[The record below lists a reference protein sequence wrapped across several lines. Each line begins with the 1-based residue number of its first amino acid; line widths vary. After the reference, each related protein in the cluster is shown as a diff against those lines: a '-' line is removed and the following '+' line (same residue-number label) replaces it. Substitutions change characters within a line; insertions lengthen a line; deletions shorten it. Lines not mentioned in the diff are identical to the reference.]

1 MVKEINLNLKAYL
14 DKVIVVKLNGNRR
27 VQGTL
32 RGYDQLMNIVLENAS
47 EIISE
52 DDTHEMGKVVFFLCF
67 FVFHR
72 LGYSRQQHYSDGM

>member
-1 MVKEINLNLKAYL
+1 MVKEVNLNLKAYL

-52 DDTHEMGKVVFFLCF
+52 DDTHEMGKVVCFLCF

-72 LGYSRQQHYSDGM
+72 LGYSRQQYYSNGV